1 MRHLENCPICS
12 EKNRKIIYAGTIN
25 FEKVNDAIK
34 NPYGSHY
41 QINRCSGCELL
52 YSDPILDEDQIEL
65 LYLDA
70 ESTNITAGEEGNV
83 RETMRLY
90 YQFFS
95 PYLKNREAILDVG
108 CDVGLLLEFAKEDR
122 FSNLY
127 GIEPNPVARKI
138 ANSKINATITDEF
151 YEKDR
156 YEKNSFDAITFVHV
170 VDHVINPAKVI
181 ESAYEHLKPGGIAFV
196 VVHNSNS
203 ILAKIMGEKFPP
215 FNLYH
220 HFFFT
225 KESLRN
231 LFESRGF
238 EVLKVSPTKN
248 CYSINFF
255 IERFPGCPG
264 KFKKILKNIANQL
277 RIGKIPLTFS
287 VGNIG
292 IVARKKS

>member
-1 MRHLENCPICS
+1 M
-12 EKNRKIIYAGTIN
+12 
-25 FEKVNDAIK
+25 
-34 NPYGSHY
+34 
-41 QINRCSGCELL
+41 
-52 YSDPILDEDQIEL
+52 YSDPILNEDQIEL

-90 YQFFS
+90 YQFLL

-108 CDVGLLLEFAKEDR
+108 CDVGLLLEFAKKDG
-122 FSNLY
+122 FSSLY

-138 ANSKINATITDEF
+138 AYSKKINASITDQF

-156 YEKNSFDAITFVHV
+156 YEKNFFDAITFVHV
-170 VDHVINPAKVI
+170 VDHVINPAKII
-181 ESAYEHLKPGGIAFV
+181 ESAYEHLKPGGIAFA
-196 VVHNSNS
+196 VVHNPNS

-225 KESLRN
+225 KKSLIN

-238 EVLKVSPTKN
+238 EVLKVCPTKN

-264 KFKKILKNIANQL
+264 KFKKIFKNIANQL

-292 IVARKKS
+292 IVARKKP